1 MIDEKL
7 QMYNLYKEFSSRF
20 CALDFRGMV
29 CEQLDINAKK
39 TPGLL
44 LKVDSHRNE
53 YIAFLQE
60 HNYPKLNYV
69 NLKRLSIIPIRYR
82 MMQKWKRSPR
92 VSGKTEF

>member
-1 MIDEKL
+1 MVIDEKL
-7 QMYNLYKEFSSRF
+7 QMYILYKEFSSRF

-29 CEQLDINAKK
+29 CEQLDINAKE

-60 HNYPKLNYV
+60 HNYL
-69 NLKRLSIIPIRYR
+69 
-82 MMQKWKRSPR
+82 
-92 VSGKTEF
+92 